1 MIRLKTNED
10 GRYLF
15 ANPFIIKAV
24 QPSRDSLD
32 GCLCCVVYGIMPEE
46 YPLEVYEDA
55 DAVRDKIE
63 EAIRAG
69 GTVET

>member
-1 MIRLKTNED
+1 MIRLKTNEN
-10 GRYLF
+10 GCNIF
-15 ANPFIIKAV
+15 VNPFIIKAV
-24 QPSRDSLD
+24 GPRADAQGKLY
-32 GCLCCVVYGIMPEE
+32 CLVYGVMPEE
-46 YPLEVYEDA
+46 YPLMVYEDA